1 MFYEAIVIDNTKYFE
16 TGTIRVR
23 VAHFFQFRM
32 VWDFSKDLPAMELG
46 KSKDPDTGKET
57 HRDYD
62 VRLFAPLGG
71 GNGYGTLFVPQI
83 NERGFI
89 FFPENNYYYDPVWV
103 GSYFRPFLD
112 DNELPASTNIP
123 SNLTDK
129 DGIDS
134 FDDHTLNY
142 DTNQKTNILIRT
154 KNTEYDKGDPDK
166 LNWQKQPTTNV
177 ISVSDE
183 GIKARH
189 YNRDGGWKENEVSK
203 YTDLDITD
211 DNIKLQVNNKEDGNS
226 FTVTQTSEQ
235 LTIDKNGTT
244 KITIDKEGNITV
256 DTPKKV
262 FFKNCEKIEFLG
274 NDRHLIGY
282 EELYDALDTY
292 VCSHI
297 HITPNGPSEGPLD
310 ASMAPLRS
318 VMKNDMIDMK
328 EKNLLTE

>member
-16 TGTIRVR
+16 TGTIQVR
-23 VAHFFQFRM
+23 VAHFYQFRM

-46 KSKDPDTGKET
+46 KSKNPDTGEET
-57 HRDYD
+57 HRDFD
-62 VRLFAPLGG
+62 ARIFAPLGG

-83 NERGFI
+83 NERGYV
-89 FFPENNYYYDPVWV
+89 FFPEDNYYHDPVWV
-103 GSYFRPFLD
+103 GSYFKPFLD
-112 DNELPASTNIP
+112 ENEQIASTNIP

-129 DGIDS
+129 DAINS
-134 FDDHTLNY
+134 LDDHTLNY

-154 KNTEYDKGDPDK
+154 KNTEYDKSDAEK
-166 LNWQKQPTTNV
+166 LDWQKQPTTNI
-177 ISVSDE
+177 ISVSNE

-189 YNRDGGWKENEVSK
+189 FPVETGWNKDQANQ
-203 YTDLDITD
+203 YTDLNITD
-211 DNIKLQVNNKEDGNS
+211 RKIELNNVSQDKGKV
-226 FTVTQTSEQ
+226 FTITATDEE
-235 LTIDKNGTT
+235 LKIDKDGKT

-262 FFKNCEKIEFLG
+262 FFKNCDKIEFLG
-274 NDRHLIGY
+274 NNRHLIGY

-292 VCSHI
+292 ICNHI

-310 ASMAPLRS
+310 SSMAPLRA
-318 VMKNDMIDMK
+318 VMKSDMIDMK